1 MSVKNFIPQIW
12 SARLLEHLDKS
23 HIYVALC
30 NRDYEGEIKMFGDTV
45 KVNQLGDITVKD
57 YEGTIDDPEDLDG
70 TQQLLTI
77 NQKKYF
83 NFKIDDVDKAQ
94 VNPKLMDGAM
104 QRSAYALNDTTDSF
118 VANLMAVNAGA
129 KVGDDTTPIVPTK
142 DTAYEYLV
150 DLGTKL
156 TENNVP
162 LAGRWAVLPAFY
174 YGLLLKDNRFVGNGT
189 DFNKAVLSGEP
200 IGSAAGFTIYVSNNC
215 PNTEGA
221 KYKVIGGTNSA
232 TSFAEQILEVE
243 GYRPE
248 KSFSDAV
255 KGLHVYGAKVFQG
268 KCLAVLTCNAK

>member
-1 MSVKNFIPQIW
+1 M
-12 SARLLEHLDKS
+12 
-23 HIYVALC
+23 
-30 NRDYEGEIKMFGDTV
+30 
-45 KVNQLGDITVKD
+45 
-57 YEGTIDDPEDLDG
+57 
-70 TQQLLTI
+70 
-77 NQKKYF
+77 
-83 NFKIDDVDKAQ
+83 
-94 VNPKLMDGAM
+94 
-104 QRSAYALNDTTDSF
+104 
-118 VANLMAVNAGA
+118 
-129 KVGDDTTPIVPTK
+129 
-142 DTAYEYLV
+142 
-150 DLGTKL
+150 
-156 TENNVP
+156 
-162 LAGRWAVLPAFY
+162 
-174 YGLLLKDNRFVGNGT
+174 KDNRFVGNGT